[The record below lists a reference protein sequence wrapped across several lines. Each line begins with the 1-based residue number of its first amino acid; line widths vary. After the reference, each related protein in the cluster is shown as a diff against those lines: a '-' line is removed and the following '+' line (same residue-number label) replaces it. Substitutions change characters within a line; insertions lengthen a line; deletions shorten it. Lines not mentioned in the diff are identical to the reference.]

1 MRKGFT
7 LLELMVAALL
17 MGMLLTILTMIFNQ
31 SSIAWTT
38 GTASVTSLG
47 GVRQDIT
54 RSALLADNALM
65 TDGNLQGLKVV
76 TIWNQGN
83 SSGTMGANTGAGNIL
98 RTDTD
103 GRTLDKEGIVGNKV
117 MLDSSSRGDYAVT
130 LGSGTVAGR
139 DTYIVGVTSNGPDRE
154 PETWDD
160 ISTYPEDQL

>member
-17 MGMLLTILTMIFNQ
+17 MGMLLTILTTIFNQ
-31 SSIAWTT
+31 SSIAWST

-47 GVRQDIT
+47 GVRHDIT
-54 RSALLADNALM
+54 LSALLADNALA

-76 TIWNQGN
+76 SIWNTGN
-83 SSGTMGANTGAGNIL
+83 SVETKEQQTGAGNIL
-98 RTDTD
+98 RTDTE
-103 GRTLDKEGIVGNKV
+103 GRTLDREGIIGSQV
-117 MLDSSSRGDYAVT
+117 MLDSSSRGEYVVP
-130 LGSGTVAGR
+130 LGNGNAAGR